1 MKIDTTNLEE
11 RLKTLTGRDFEE
23 AEKEERRT
31 GNTMPMIQFTSGF
44 AVRLAARA
52 LGVVPA
58 ELKALPLN
66 EYAQI
71 SGRVTNFLFTS
82 EETPTAAE
90 EKLSETPSEN

>member
-1 MKIDTTNLEE
+1 MKIDTSNLEE
-11 RLKTLTGRDFEE
+11 KLKSLSGLDYE
-23 AEKEERRT
+23 ACEQAERQS
-31 GNTMPMIQFTSGF
+31 GNTQALIQFTSGF

-82 EETPTAAE
+82 EETPTVAE